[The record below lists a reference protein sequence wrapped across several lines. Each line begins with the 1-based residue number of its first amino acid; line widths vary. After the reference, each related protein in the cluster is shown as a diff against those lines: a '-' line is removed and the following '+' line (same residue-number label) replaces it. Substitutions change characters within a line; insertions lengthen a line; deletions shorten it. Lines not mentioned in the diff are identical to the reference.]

1 MLNMTSAIPERC
13 YTCPQV
19 SSRGVR
25 WVLRRS
31 AAGGGVVLTWV
42 SGCPWTP
49 PWTRCPEAQSR
60 LSHTPGSRALPWRR
74 CVLTLRRSLNS
85 AALFEA
91 PTQGEHWRASS
102 ARLLSSA
109 DDAHRHKSQTLTAVM
124 SKWPKKKEKKTAV
137 KLYPLARNSDR
148 SAFCRLKFLLSCQ
161 KWRVIPLKYPH
172 VHTEF
177 PLRAG
182 GSPRPVTPCVRR
194 LRLFSW
200 SFLSCPPHRP
210 SANGMPAASPRPRPP
225 ALVCGE
231 VLVRLALLEGE

>member
-1 MLNMTSAIPERC
+1 MLNMTAAIPERC

-124 SKWPKKKEKKTAV
+124 SKWPKKKKK
-137 KLYPLARNSDR
+137 KLLWNYILWLEIVTEARFV
-148 SAFCRLKFLLSCQ
+148 A
-161 KWRVIPLKYPH
+161 
-172 VHTEF
+172 
-177 PLRAG
+177 
-182 GSPRPVTPCVRR
+182 
-194 LRLFSW
+194 
-200 SFLSCPPHRP
+200 
-210 SANGMPAASPRPRPP
+210 
-225 ALVCGE
+225 
-231 VLVRLALLEGE
+231 